1 MIEGILSMAQLVLCK
16 YYRTKDHQELV
27 NEILIMCRISLQMN
41 NLTGEIIFDEK
52 QENFK
57 YIYKYGT
64 TNN

>member
-1 MIEGILSMAQLVLCK
+1 MAQLVLCK

-41 NLTGEIIFDEK
+41 NLPGEIFFDEL

-57 YIYKYGT
+57 YKYKYDTT
-64 TNN
+64 TN

>member
-16 YYRTKDHQELV
+16 YYRTKDQQELV

>member
-16 YYRTKDHQELV
+16 YYRTKDQQELV

-41 NLTGEIIFDEK
+41 NLPGEIIFDEK

>member
-16 YYRTKDHQELV
+16 YYRTIDHQELV
-27 NEILIMCRISLQMN
+27 NEILTMCRISLKMN
-41 NLTGEIIFDEK
+41 NLPGEIFFDEK
-52 QENFK
+52 HQNFK